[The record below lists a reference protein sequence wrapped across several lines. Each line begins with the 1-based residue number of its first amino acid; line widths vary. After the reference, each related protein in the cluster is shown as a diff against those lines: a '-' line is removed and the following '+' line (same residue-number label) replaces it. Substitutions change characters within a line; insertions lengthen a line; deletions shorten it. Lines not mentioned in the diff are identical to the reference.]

1 MQPKS
6 NVLFPAIKHNGFSFM
21 LIVKIALLMG
31 TLAVV
36 KLVTRPNKAK
46 KEEIVIDYERL
57 W

>member
-1 MQPKS
+1 MQLKS

-31 TLAVV
+31 ILAVV